1 MAWLSMSGQMSRLET
16 PDLPLG
22 FTGSTYI
29 MIVHVLHILWL
40 YYIYI
45 YTIMCMWVCVWVL
58 YTHNHT
64 HAHIYIYI
72 CIWVCAVL
80 SCDRIM
86 MSYPLPVY
94 FEKSSMDCLHPPNCL
109 RHGGKRLQNPPVMN
123 RTPSGRKVVLKW
135 WQIMSPSPA
144 SNIRD
149 IPIFGDLKLKSSR
162 KKSGFRLGERDCNV
176 DCWPKMRRNR
186 MWHVKWCDTILVRY
200 IFNIP
205 INLICD

>member
-1 MAWLSMSGQMSRLET
+1 
-16 PDLPLG
+16 
-22 FTGSTYI
+22 
-29 MIVHVLHILWL
+29 MIVHVLHIFWLYFIILYYIILYYTTL

-45 YTIMCMWVCVWVL
+45 YTNVYVSMRVSVL
-58 YTHNHT
+58 HT
-64 HAHIYIYI
+64 HIYIYTHSI
-72 CIWVCAVL
+72 CIWVCAGL

-109 RHGGKRLQNPPVMN
+109 RHWGKRLQNPPVMN
-123 RTPSGRKVVLKW
+123 RTLPVAGKWSSNGGR
-135 WQIMSPSPA
+135 SCRHPPA

-149 IPIFGDLKLKSSR
+149 IPIFGDLKLQSIAEFQKEIGVSIGG
-162 KKSGFRLGERDCNV
+162 KGFQ
-176 DCWPKMRRNR
+176 CWLLTQDSRRNR

-205 INLICD
+205 INSMCD